1 MLTLSGNT
9 GAGLVPDASITLTK
23 LSPTALQLG
32 AFGNALLHIED
43 QKASGTGGGTFTS
56 GARRTRDLNTVVTN
70 EISGASLASNQI
82 TLPAGTYYI
91 QASAPSYNVNQSR
104 LSLWNVTDSSYVIIG
119 SNQYCAALTVSHQ
132 CIISG
137 RFTIAST
144 KVFEIGHECA
154 SSQAGAGFGAACT
167 FGVREVYTTVDI
179 WKIA

>member
-23 LSPTALQLG
+23 LAPTALQLG

-43 QKASGTGGGTFTS
+43 QKTLNTAGGTFTAGS
-56 GARRTRDLNTVVTN
+56 RVARDLNTVVTN
-70 EISGASLASNQI
+70 EIAGASLASNQI

-91 QASAPSYNVNQSR
+91 QASCPAYAVNAHR
-104 LSLWNVTDSSYVIIG
+104 CVLWNVTDAANQIIG
-119 SNQYCAALTVSHQ
+119 MSVQAASATQVHSNSTL
-132 CIISG
+132 SG

-144 KVFEIGHECA
+144 KVFEIGHQC
-154 SSQAGAGFGAACT
+154 QTTGT
-167 FGVREVYTTVDI
+167 FGVQSNFSVREVYTTVDI